1 MLFPTSARAAVLYPR
16 EVPIHVRS
24 LGSTSEVSVDTG
36 EPRQA
41 GPGRR
46 SGADLSASGR
56 GGASRSPC
64 PRHFG
69 AERPSKSFGIYFD
82 SRRTYWFER
91 MAARSYGQTTTVAR
105 WAFDFAGGT
114 KPAKPSGPGFL
125 RGALPGRVLFPC
137 WCGRSGGA
145 PASASASTFNDD
157 CYGWPIGVSHDRTAP
172 RVGKRGAA
180 CFGGRSPRRKSG
192 RRRREGYPDRKI
204 AHGARRPRRPR
215 IRGVSGSDRPSLRIL
230 SFSVHSFPNER
241 QTILSPHRERP
252 LRARNTAFR
261 HLKTIISLFS
271 HLAVFSAARRSVR
284 VPRLEPHVLGRSQS
298 RASAKPPRGRPSPRH
313 LRHAQMR
320 SHTRSSRR
328 RRRSWRTR

>member
-1 MLFPTSARAAVLYPR
+1 MAAFCIRRPQTRAWCGGGIALIPSSFPPARGLQCLYPR

-24 LGSTSEVSVDTG
+24 LGSTREVSDTG

-41 GPGRR
+41 GPERR

-145 PASASASTFNDD
+145 PPHQHSTMTATDGPLACLTIERHPVRHPALGSAGQHASVDVPRGERVDGEGEKGTQTARSRMPQAAHIRARSAATARAVWRS
-157 CYGWPIGVSHDRTAP
+157 TAP
-172 RVGKRGAA
+172 SLI
-180 CFGGRSPRRKSG
+180 SPF
-192 RRRREGYPDRKI
+192 
-204 AHGARRPRRPR
+204 
-215 IRGVSGSDRPSLRIL
+215 L
-230 SFSVHSFPNER
+230 SFSGPLFPKR
-241 QTILSPHRERP
+241 TSIVS
-252 LRARNTAFR
+252 
-261 HLKTIISLFS
+261 
-271 HLAVFSAARRSVR
+271 
-284 VPRLEPHVLGRSQS
+284 
-298 RASAKPPRGRPSPRH
+298 PPRKALEGSEH
-313 LRHAQMR
+313 CF
-320 SHTRSSRR
+320 STSENYN
-328 RRRSWRTR
+328 